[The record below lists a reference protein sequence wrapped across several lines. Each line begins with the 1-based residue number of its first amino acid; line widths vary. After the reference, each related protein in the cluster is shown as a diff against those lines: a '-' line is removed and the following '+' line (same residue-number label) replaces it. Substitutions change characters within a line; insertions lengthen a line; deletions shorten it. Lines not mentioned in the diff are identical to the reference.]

1 MQELISRV
9 EDLAGIEMNHT
20 TSLVVIFGIIFLTA
34 VVVHIILHW
43 IVLRAFEK
51 RASASSRLW
60 LQIITQNKLFHR
72 LAFTLQG
79 IIVNIQAAL
88 WLQKGSE
95 AADILTTCAQLWIM
109 TYALLSLFSLLD
121 VIFNLSQKWPAA
133 SQLPLKGIFQGIKL
147 IGAIIV
153 GILMISL
160 LIGQSPAILISG
172 LGAMAAVLMLV
183 FKDPIL
189 GLVAGIQL
197 SANDMLKLGD
207 WLEMPKYGAD
217 GAVIDIGLTTVKV
230 RNWDNTITTIPT
242 WSLVSDSFKNWS
254 GMPASGG
261 RRIKRSINIDATS
274 IHFLDDDEKQRL
286 LTAQLLKPYLTSRHQ
301 EIDEWNKQLDAPESA
316 LNHRR
321 MTNIGTFRAYLNEY
335 LRHHPRIRKDM
346 TLMVR
351 QLAPDDHGLPI
362 EIYAFTNTVVWLEYE
377 SIQADIFDH
386 IFAVVE
392 EFGLRIHQTPTGSDI
407 RALSGTLRH

>member
-1 MQELISRV
+1 MQELISQV
-9 EDLAGIEMNHT
+9 EELGIEINHT
-20 TSLVVIFGIIFLTA
+20 TSLVMIFGIIFITA
-34 VVVHIILHW
+34 IIVHVILHW
-43 IVLRAFEK
+43 VVLRAFEK

-95 AADILTTCAQLWIM
+95 AAEILVTCAQLWIM
-109 TYALLSLFSLLD
+109 MYALLSLFSLLD
-121 VIFNLSQKWPAA
+121 VILNLSQKLPAA

-147 IGAIIV
+147 ISAILV

-254 GMPASGG
+254 GMSASGG
-261 RRIKRSINIDATS
+261 RRIKRSISIDATS
-274 IHFLDDDEKQRL
+274 IHFLDEDERQRL
-286 LTAQLLKPYLTSRHQ
+286 HKAQLLKPYLTARHQ
-301 EIDEWNKQLDAPESA
+301 EIDEWNQQLDAPESV

-392 EFGLRIHQTPTGSDI
+392 EFGLRIHQSPTGNDI
-407 RALSGTLRH
+407 RALSGVFQR